1 MRLYIPVY
9 TIFTGLLSI
18 SLLVGY
24 RIDDFMK
31 AENKG
36 GQFSIVIST
45 MINPALYLPQKMPQ
59 LNEASLTISVR
70 STMRL

>member
-1 MRLYIPVY
+1 
-9 TIFTGLLSI
+9 
-18 SLLVGY
+18 
-24 RIDDFMK
+24 
-31 AENKG
+31 
-36 GQFSIVIST
+36 